1 MNDPILPLIVQEV
14 WRDTSTRTHRLHGYI
29 VQANLHTFA
38 YDYALAASSHYFV
51 CYDDPRTE
59 RKVKV
64 FP

>member
-1 MNDPILPLIVQEV
+1 VNDPILPLIVQEV
-14 WRDTSTRTHRLHGYI
+14 WRDTSMRAHRLHGYI
-29 VQANLHTFA
+29 VQASLHTFA
-38 YDYALAASSHYFV
+38 YDFALAPDSHYFV